1 MVLLLIFE
9 KRVEEKKSSS
19 GQATVEYL
27 LMTLVLMVFF
37 IGLYRIMQK
46 VLKEKSFTRAGKAI
60 LTVYY

>member
-1 MVLLLIFE
+1 MASRKV
-9 KRVEEKKSSS
+9 SS

-37 IGLYRIMQK
+37 IGMYRLLHTQ
-46 VLKEKSFTRAGKAI
+46 LRDKSFKRAGKAI

>member
-1 MVLLLIFE
+1 VKTL
-9 KRVEEKKSSS
+9 KNSS

-37 IGLYRIMQK
+37 IGMYRIMHST
-46 VLKEKSFTRAGKAI
+46 LRDKSFKRAGVAI

>member
-1 MVLLLIFE
+1 VP
-9 KRVEEKKSSS
+9 RNTSS

-37 IGLYRIMQK
+37 IGMYRLLHQQ
-46 VLKEKSFTRAGKAI
+46 LRDKSFTRAGKAI